1 MGRMRARFYLR
12 EFEMAKAKKAGKGSA
27 KKATGGGKGKAG
39 EMLIVASKMKD
50 AIRKSGF
57 NIAGDAIH
65 HLNQRVHDIL
75 AGATHR
81 AGTNGRKTV
90 RGHDF

>member
-1 MGRMRARFYLR
+1 M
-12 EFEMAKAKKAGKGSA
+12 AKKAGKA
-27 KKATGGGKGKAG
+27 KGGKKSGGKAG

-57 NIAGDAIH
+57 NVAGDAIH
-65 HLNQRVHDIL
+65 HLNEKVHAML
-75 AGATHR
+75 SGATHR

>member
-1 MGRMRARFYLR
+1 
-12 EFEMAKAKKAGKGSA
+12 MAKAKKAKSGSKKSGA
-27 KKATGGGKGKAG
+27 KG
-39 EMLIVASKMKD
+39 EMLVIASKMKD

-57 NIAGDAIH
+57 NVAGDAIH
-65 HLNQRVHDIL
+65 HLNEKIHTML
-75 AGATHR
+75 SHATHR

>member
-1 MGRMRARFYLR
+1 
-12 EFEMAKAKKAGKGSA
+12 MAKAKKAGKTSG
-27 KKATGGGKGKAG
+27 KKASGGGKKAG
-39 EMLIVASKMKD
+39 DMLIVASKMKD

-57 NIAGDAIH
+57 NVAGDAIH
-65 HLNQRVHDIL
+65 HLNERVHAML
-75 AGATHR
+75 SGATHR

>member
-1 MGRMRARFYLR
+1 
-12 EFEMAKAKKAGKGSA
+12 MAKAKKTSGKSAGKKSA
-27 KKATGGGKGKAG
+27 GGGKKTGD
-39 EMLIVASKMKD
+39 MLIVASKMKD

-65 HLNQRVHDIL
+65 HLNERVHSIL
-75 AGATHR
+75 QGATHR

>member
-1 MGRMRARFYLR
+1 
-12 EFEMAKAKKAGKGSA
+12 MAKAKKSSGKSAGKKS
-27 KKATGGGKGKAG
+27 GGGKKSGD
-39 EMLIVASKMKD
+39 MLIVASKMKD

-65 HLNQRVHDIL
+65 HLNERVHAIL

>member
-1 MGRMRARFYLR
+1 
-12 EFEMAKAKKAGKGSA
+12 MAKAKKGGKAKGGAGKKS
-27 KKATGGGKGKAG
+27 GKG

-50 AIRKSGF
+50 AIRHSGF
-57 NIAGDAIH
+57 NVAGDAIH
-65 HLNQRVHDIL
+65 HLNEKVHAML
-75 AGATHR
+75 QGATHR

>member
-1 MGRMRARFYLR
+1 
-12 EFEMAKAKKAGKGSA
+12 MAKAKK
-27 KKATGGGKGKAG
+27 KASKGGGKKTGD
-39 EMLIVASKMKD
+39 MLIVASKMKD

-57 NIAGDAIH
+57 NVAGDAIH
-65 HLNQRVHDIL
+65 HLNQKVHDML
-75 AGATHR
+75 SGATHR

>member
-1 MGRMRARFYLR
+1 
-12 EFEMAKAKKAGKGSA
+12 MAKAKKGGKAKGGKKGSA
-27 KKATGGGKGKAG
+27 KG

-50 AIRKSGF
+50 AIRHSGF
-57 NIAGDAIH
+57 NVAGDAIH
-65 HLNQRVHDIL
+65 HLNEKVHAML
-75 AGATHR
+75 QGATHR

>member
-1 MGRMRARFYLR
+1 
-12 EFEMAKAKKAGKGSA
+12 MAKAKKAGKGSA
-27 KKATGGGKGKAG
+27 KKAGGAKGSKG
-39 EMLIVASKMKD
+39 GDMLIVASKMKD

-57 NIAGDAIH
+57 NVAGDAIH

-75 AGATHR
+75 SGATHR

>member
-1 MGRMRARFYLR
+1 
-12 EFEMAKAKKAGKGSA
+12 MAKAKKAGKAS
-27 KKATGGGKGKAG
+27 KGGKKQG

-50 AIRKSGF
+50 AIRTAGY
-57 NIAGDAIH
+57 NVAGDAIH
-65 HLNQRVHDIL
+65 HLNEKVHSL
-75 AGATHR
+75 LQGAAHR